1 MKSEATSVEE
11 YISSLHPE
19 RQEVIEKLRDA
30 VRQNLPEGFEESMS
44 YGMIGY
50 SVPLSI
56 YPKGYQGKGKQPLP
70 FIHIASQKNHV
81 ALYHMGLYTEKPLL
95 EWFEE
100 DYQNQTGSKPD
111 IGKSCLRF
119 KKMNKISYRLI
130 AELSTKMT
138 PREWAAKCDQMIR
151 KK

>member
-1 MKSEATSVEE
+1 MKSEAISVED
-11 YISSLHPE
+11 YISSLPPE

-30 VRQNLPEGFEESMS
+30 VRDNLPEGFEESMS

-100 DYQNQTGSKPD
+100 DYKEQTGSKPD
-111 IGKSCLRF
+111 MVKSCLRF
-119 KKMNKISYRLI
+119 RKMNQIPYVLI
-130 AELSTKMT
+130 AELSKKMT
-138 PREWAAKCDQMIR
+138 PREWAAKYDQTIR